1 MATTAAEQRLFRSR
15 PRDATTGLQLGL
27 PSPPI
32 RRRSSLSSCG
42 FAGMLAR
49 APLVPT
55 KTAPS
60 TSLSPIGSSM
70 VAKPRKLRLAIDFRE
85 TSRIRGHWGAVRGE
99 GHLQSRHDG
108 GRLRSGGRSW
118 RADRANR
125 QWRKAITGRRRQV
138 PRDPSRQGRRVDAEF
153 RSRPRDRA
161 GSALPA
167 NSPQAAAAMNRFEV
181 PPALTEAKIRPPQL
195 GEYQLSCLS
204 GTCAINRVPLY
215 TALSAGAGRRRIPLE
230 HASPHRPDA

>member
-15 PRDATTGLQLGL
+15 PRDATAGLQLGL

-125 QWRKAITGRRRQV
+125 QWRKAITAGDGKCRGIHHGKGGESTLNFALAHETVPDQLFRQIPRRQL
-138 PRDPSRQGRRVDAEF
+138 RR
-153 RSRPRDRA
+153 
-161 GSALPA
+161 
-167 NSPQAAAAMNRFEV
+167 
-181 PPALTEAKIRPPQL
+181 
-195 GEYQLSCLS
+195 
-204 GTCAINRVPLY
+204 
-215 TALSAGAGRRRIPLE
+215 
-230 HASPHRPDA
+230 

>member
-1 MATTAAEQRLFRSR
+1 MATTAAEQRLSRSR

-125 QWRKAITGRRRQV
+125 QWRKAITAGDGKCRGIHHGKGDESTLNFA
-138 PRDPSRQGRRVDAEF
+138 PT
-153 RSRPRDRA
+153 RPCRI
-161 GSALPA
+161 SSSA

-204 GTCAINRVPLY
+204 GTRAINRVPLY